1 MVPMNLANA
10 SSTTSTAM
18 ILHAVAVLSLPKQT
32 FSPALPNF
40 LSKPSSILAKPVYD
54 VSDIFAPLLRSA
66 PALLQT
72 HHSGQS
78 QSQPHPQPESQ
89 ALLSAPLCVPP
100 RLSSSHDLG
109 ELRPPTANGDG
120 GQSGLGAD
128 GGCGRVPHRPLKVL
142 LPR

>member
-54 VSDIFAPLLRSA
+54 VSDIS
-66 PALLQT
+66 ALLPDT
-72 HHSGQS
+72 PATS
-78 QSQPHPQPESQ
+78 
-89 ALLSAPLCVPP
+89 
-100 RLSSSHDLG
+100 
-109 ELRPPTANGDG
+109 
-120 GQSGLGAD
+120 
-128 GGCGRVPHRPLKVL
+128 
-142 LPR
+142 